1 MTPPGDLL
9 APAAWAVLTGL
20 TNLPIVGATKPG
32 QPPAQPGQ
40 ARVVQ
45 PVDLSTNLCG
55 VFTIKNLLG
64 HFAKQVFKH
73 CKCRCEIWTLVYK
86 DHTR

>member
-40 ARVVQ
+40 ASVTSRAVNE
-45 PVDLSTNLCG
+45 PLRD
-55 VFTIKNLLG
+55 FTIKNLLG

-73 CKCRCEIWTLVYK
+73 CKCRCEIWTLFCK
-86 DHTR
+86 DRTR

>member
-40 ARVVQ
+40 ASVTSRAVNEPLQ
-45 PVDLSTNLCG
+45 GFHNKE
-55 VFTIKNLLG
+55 FLG
-64 HFAKQVFKH
+64 HFAKQAFNHV
-73 CKCRCEIWTLVYK
+73 
-86 DHTR
+86 

>member
-32 QPPAQPGQ
+32 QLPAQPGQ
-40 ARVVQ
+40 GSA
-45 PVDLSTNLCG
+45 L
-55 VFTIKNLLG
+55 
-64 HFAKQVFKH
+64 
-73 CKCRCEIWTLVYK
+73 
-86 DHTR
+86 